1 MGFDILADH
10 ITNQINKVN
19 MKLKCLAIAIATG
32 LAMPLMAQDELI
44 NKVKDNGSDVKAG
57 YQFETVIDLEATPV
71 KNQGRSGTC
80 WSYATT
86 SFIESEMIRNGK
98 EPVDIAEMFTVR
110 MVYLDKAE
118 KYVRLHGNLNFGQ
131 GGALPDVMYVLKKY
145 GAVHQEV
152 YEGLEYGGDI
162 NNHGELEGILKAQ
175 LDQVIKN
182 PNKTLT
188 PAWKKAFTATLDAY
202 LGTYPEK
209 FEWKGKEYTPRTF
222 ADEVIGINPDDY
234 IQVTSFTH
242 EPAFEEVV
250 IEVPDNW
257 TWETSYNLPFDQ
269 LSRAVDYS
277 LENGYTVSWATDV
290 SEKGF
295 SLKNG
300 IAIVPETEYA
310 DMTDEERKAM
320 FDKPGTEKAVTAE
333 MRQLAYDNYSTT
345 DDHGMQITGK
355 VKDQNGNEYY
365 IVKNSWGNREN
376 DFRPG
381 YIYASKAFFNYKT
394 ISVLLHKDA
403 LPKDIKKKLG
413 LS

>member
-1 MGFDILADH
+1 
-10 ITNQINKVN
+10 
-19 MKLKCLAIAIATG
+19 MKLRSLAIAVAMGVT
-32 LAMPLMAQDELI
+32 MPLMAQDELI
-44 NKVKDNGSDVKAG
+44 NKIKDNGSDIEAG
-57 YQFETVIDLEATPV
+57 YQFETVIDLETTPV

-145 GAVHQEV
+145 GAVPQEV

-188 PAWKKAFTATLDAY
+188 KSWRKAFEATLDAY
-202 LGTYPEK
+202 LGAYPET
-209 FEWKGKEYTPRTF
+209 FTWEGKEYTPRTF

-234 IQVTSFTH
+234 VQVTSFTH
-242 EPAFEEVV
+242 KPVYNEVV

-257 TWETSYNLPFDQ
+257 TWETSYNLPFEE
-269 LSRAVDYS
+269 LSRVVDYS

-300 IAIVPETEYA
+300 MAIVPEKDYA
-310 DMTDEERKAM
+310 DMTDEEREAM
-320 FDKPGTEKAVTAE
+320 FSAPSSEKTITPE
-333 MRQLAYDNYSTT
+333 LRQEGYDNYSTT

-355 VKDQNGNEYY
+355 VKDQSGTEYY
-365 IVKNSWGNREN
+365 IVKNSWGIRDN

-381 YIYASKAFFNYKT
+381 YIYASKPFFNYKT
-394 ISVLLHKDA
+394 ISVLMHKDA
-403 LPKDIKKKLG
+403 LPKDIRKKLD